1 MLKTLWQRS
10 GLKLMVAG
18 LLGWLAISLPEWVG
32 LLELPGP
39 WDAIVAKAAGL
50 AAEVI
55 LLLRLMVTQPS
66 IDARALPA
74 RVVAEMGNREQAVVL
89 GAVQRQRDK
98 LTR

>member
-18 LLGWLAISLPEWVG
+18 LLGWLAVSLPEWVG
-32 LLELPGP
+32 LLNLPGP

-50 AAEVI
+50 AVEVL

-66 IDARALPA
+66 IDARSLPA
-74 RVVAEMGNREQAVVL
+74 RVVAEMPRTDQAVVV
-89 GAVQRQRDK
+89 GAVQRQLEKR
-98 LTR
+98 TR